1 MAELVDAH
9 VAMGSPCTSG
19 LGSQT
24 GMLDSILLD
33 KRPELT
39 LTNLDRG
46 LPRCASGKEPAC
58 QCRRHKRCGFDPGWG
73 RSLVRGRDNPLQ

>member
-1 MAELVDAH
+1 MAELVEAH

-24 GMLDSILLD
+24 GMLDSVLLD

-39 LTNLDRG
+39 LTNLDKR
-46 LPRCASGKEPAC
+46 ASPV
-58 QCRRHKRCGFDPGWG
+58 H
-73 RSLVRGRDNPLQ
+73 